1 MKKIV
6 TFLSIIVT
14 FITMEILGER
24 PPKSD
29 FYLPIINTPQR
40 PFLKWLCDGTKTAEG
55 RVYRSTCKKM
65 RKGATIV
72 LEDKRRGEWILGKIK
87 FLHRYS
93 SFRKML
99 ETEGVENMLPFI
111 RPGDI
116 DSGVQI
122 YENFPGGRGVLRE
135 GCVAIGIDVQKNN
148 FGEIIKRKPSSQKDE
163 VQKSYLEKRK
173 RDDNLEG
180 KTEKLVSKKSDELDH
195 KDYFAESK

>member
-14 FITMEILGER
+14 FITMEMLGER

-29 FYLPIINTPQR
+29 FYLPIINTPER
-40 PFLKWLCDGTKTAEG
+40 PFLKWLCEGTKTAEG
-55 RVYRSTCKKM
+55 RVYRNTCQKM

-72 LEDKRRGEWILGKIK
+72 LEDKRRGEWIFGKIK
-87 FLHRYS
+87 FLHLYN

-116 DSGVQI
+116 DAGVRI
-122 YENFPGGRGVLRE
+122 YESFPGSQGVLRV
-135 GCVAIGIDVQKNN
+135 GCVAIGIEVLKNN
-148 FGEIIKRKPSSQKDE
+148 FGEIIKRKLSYQDNERKNSS
-163 VQKSYLEKRK
+163 LEKRK
-173 RDDNLEG
+173 RDEG
-180 KTEKLVSKKSDELDH
+180 SEEIFSKKSGGLDH
-195 KDYFAESK
+195 KDYFSE